1 MRKGFW
7 GNEAARSSSALH
19 SWHCK
24 TPDPATKLSHSCPWM
39 GFASWGSDLL
49 WGPHNHPSA
58 LIPQAPLSHLPWAQK
73 SVFLQLQGTHRAVEG
88 CLEAWVDQDCRLPRA
103 AAGAFTLSRLICYAS
118 EMLSAFETE
127 LLIMTKENVRR
138 LFKVSFAY

>member
-1 MRKGFW
+1 MGKGFW

-127 LLIMTKENVRR
+127 LLIMTKENVRH